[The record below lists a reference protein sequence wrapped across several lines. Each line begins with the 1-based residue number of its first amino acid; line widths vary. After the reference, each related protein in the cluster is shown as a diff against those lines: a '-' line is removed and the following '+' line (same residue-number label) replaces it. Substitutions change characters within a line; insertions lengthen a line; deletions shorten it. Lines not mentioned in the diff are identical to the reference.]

1 MTISKADARKGIT
14 TQAGLEMAEK
24 GFTMDREKADEN
36 KDGKVDNYEQAKAEA
51 VQKDEVLEMYHGGM
65 ACGSDEG
72 LMSDPVSGN
81 PIPLGSSAE
90 NVRDDISAMISEGEY
105 VLPAHVVKWHGLAHI
120 MEMQAEAEA
129 GLMAMEMD
137 GLIQYAEEESDSEGT
152 EDSEVSDESG
162 PIEEEA
168 EEAPEAQEIE
178 RPGVIVEED
187 GETDEIFPEE
197 EELMMPGMVQRQK
210 IAFII

>member
-1 MTISKADARKGIT
+1 
-14 TQAGLEMAEK
+14 
-24 GFTMDREKADEN
+24 
-36 KDGKVDNYEQAKAEA
+36 
-51 VQKDEVLEMYHGGM
+51 
-65 ACGSDEG
+65 
-72 LMSDPVSGN
+72 
-81 PIPLGSSAE
+81 
-90 NVRDDISAMISEGEY
+90 
-105 VLPAHVVKWHGLAHI
+105 

>member
-36 KDGKVDNYEQAKAEA
+36 KDGTVDNYEQAKAEA

-137 GLIQYAEEESDSEGT
+137 GLIQYGKKNPIAKALRTPKFRMRVVPSKKKPKRHPKHKKLR
-152 EDSEVSDESG
+152 G
-162 PIEEEA
+162 PE
-168 EEAPEAQEIE
+168 
-178 RPGVIVEED
+178 
-187 GETDEIFPEE
+187 
-197 EELMMPGMVQRQK
+197 
-210 IAFII
+210 